1 MIFHELPRNMYC
13 IKSSA
18 SRTKVLAELVLDGDA
33 LGQLV
38 RLGKVLVEAADQ
50 VDLGAGDGAARLA
63 REQRVTLHNRKRKKL
78 ETETL

>member
-1 MIFHELPRNMYC
+1 MNCSE
-13 IKSSA
+13 SSA
-18 SRTKVLAELVLDGDA
+18 LRTKVLAELVLDGDA

-63 REQRVTLHNRKRKKL
+63 REQRVALCDRKRKKL
-78 ETETL
+78 KTEKF